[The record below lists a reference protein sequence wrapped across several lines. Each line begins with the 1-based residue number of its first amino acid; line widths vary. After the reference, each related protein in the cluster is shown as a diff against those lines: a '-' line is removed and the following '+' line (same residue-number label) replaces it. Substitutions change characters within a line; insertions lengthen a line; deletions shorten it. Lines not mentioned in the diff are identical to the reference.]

1 MLSSPPWRA
10 VGTLAGVVGP
20 AVVALLVWVVAAPR
34 SELLSV
40 GGGRGLRLPES
51 GADGGSQLLMLIV
64 LLGAA
69 VVCAVLS
76 LWHRHPGLR
85 RPGGVPVL
93 VLLPGLTCSV
103 TAAAASPVA
112 ALLAPTAENAPYG
125 TVVAQPP
132 TAGALFFDRM
142 IYGTTGPSWDWF
154 PPGAG
159 WLAFG
164 AMIAA
169 FTVAALAHVSHS
181 SELRDGVED
190 VDGLDG
196 VPPESVSP
204 NRPD

>member
-1 MLSSPPWRA
+1 M
-10 VGTLAGVVGP
+10 GTLVGVVGP

-40 GGGRGLRLPES
+40 GGGRGVRLPES

-85 RPGGVPVL
+85 RPWGVPVL
-93 VLLPGLTCSV
+93 MLLPGLTCSV

-125 TVVAQPP
+125 TAVAQPP

-169 FTVAALAHVSHS
+169 FTVATLAHVSHS
-181 SELRDGVED
+181 PELRD
-190 VDGLDG
+190 DGERADGPDG
-196 VPPESVSP
+196 VPPESVSTD
-204 NRPD
+204 RQD